1 MYSEKDSTAA
11 NVLKME
17 RYVQY
22 LIAVRILP
30 QNPIFD
36 DGLESMCR
44 FQYCLFS
51 ARSLEAHYESSLRY
65 STVVHDQGDVKLEH
79 RSDETSLL
87 RT

>member
-22 LIAVRILP
+22 LIAVRILL

-36 DGLESMCR
+36 DGFDSMCR
-44 FQYCLFS
+44 FQYRLFS
-51 ARSLEAHYESSLRY
+51 IRFCGGAI
-65 STVVHDQGDVKLEH
+65 
-79 RSDETSLL
+79 
-87 RT
+87 